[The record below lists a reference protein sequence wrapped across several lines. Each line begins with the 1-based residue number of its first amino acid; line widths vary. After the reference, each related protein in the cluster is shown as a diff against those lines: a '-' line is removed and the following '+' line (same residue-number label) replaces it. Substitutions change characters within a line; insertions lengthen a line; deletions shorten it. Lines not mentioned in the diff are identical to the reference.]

1 MENKKEKK
9 GLFQRLM
16 RSKKVKKS
24 PCCGGFEIEEIPEEN
39 SDTDNEKKTIK
50 DKDNS

>member
-9 GLFQRLM
+9 GLFQRM
-16 RSKKVKKS
+16 MGRKKAKKS

-39 SDTDNEKKTIK
+39 ADTDNEKKAK
-50 DKDNS
+50 EDKDNS